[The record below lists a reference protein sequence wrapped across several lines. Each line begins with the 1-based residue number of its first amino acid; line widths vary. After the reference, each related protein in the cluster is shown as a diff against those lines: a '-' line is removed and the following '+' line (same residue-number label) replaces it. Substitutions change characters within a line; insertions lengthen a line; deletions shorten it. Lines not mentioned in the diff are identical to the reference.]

1 MGSYYGVKA
10 DKLRRHYKKDISG
23 FNNWDQKDHSEEY
36 LYFSVNMGE
45 YLSLD
50 ETSLSQG
57 ELYTY
62 LTNKE
67 SKGKKG
73 SLIAS
78 IKGTKAKEITKIIT
92 KIPLAKRI
100 KVKEVTIDM
109 ARNMEAAV
117 KACFPN
123 AQIVT
128 DRFHVVKLVL
138 DSVQHLRVKLR
149 WKAID
154 QENEAIKEAK
164 SNGKRFKPKEFEN
177 GDTLKQLLARSRY
190 ILAKKEKNWTENQ
203 KQRAII
209 LFQEFPELKKAYEH
223 CMQLRNVYEN
233 TSKVRAEIQLNKWIE
248 KTTELKIEQ
257 FYTAANS
264 INYNKVN
271 ILNFFNNRST
281 NASAESFNSKIKL
294 FRANLRGVSDLKFFL
309 FRLTKLFA

>member
-1 MGSYYGVKA
+1 
-10 DKLRRHYKKDISG
+10 
-23 FNNWDQKDHSEEY
+23 
-36 LYFSVNMGE
+36 MGE

-100 KVKEVTIDM
+100 KVKEVTIDIY
-109 ARNMEAAV
+109 RNMEAAV

>member
-1 MGSYYGVKA
+1 
-10 DKLRRHYKKDISG
+10 
-23 FNNWDQKDHSEEY
+23 
-36 LYFSVNMGE
+36 MGE

-264 INYNKVN
+264 LNYNKVN

>member
-1 MGSYYGVKA
+1 
-10 DKLRRHYKKDISG
+10 
-23 FNNWDQKDHSEEY
+23 
-36 LYFSVNMGE
+36 MGE

-264 INYNKVN
+264 INYNKDN
-271 ILNFFNNRST
+271 ILNFLNNRST
-281 NASAESFNSKIKL
+281 YASAESFNSKIKL

>member
-1 MGSYYGVKA
+1 
-10 DKLRRHYKKDISG
+10 
-23 FNNWDQKDHSEEY
+23 
-36 LYFSVNMGE
+36 MGE

>member
-1 MGSYYGVKA
+1 
-10 DKLRRHYKKDISG
+10 
-23 FNNWDQKDHSEEY
+23 
-36 LYFSVNMGE
+36 MGE

-73 SLIAS
+73 GLIAS

-190 ILAKKEKNWTENQ
+190 ILAKN
-203 KQRAII
+203 
-209 LFQEFPELKKAYEH
+209 
-223 CMQLRNVYEN
+223 
-233 TSKVRAEIQLNKWIE
+233 
-248 KTTELKIEQ
+248 
-257 FYTAANS
+257 
-264 INYNKVN
+264 
-271 ILNFFNNRST
+271 
-281 NASAESFNSKIKL
+281 
-294 FRANLRGVSDLKFFL
+294 
-309 FRLTKLFA
+309 

>member
-1 MGSYYGVKA
+1 
-10 DKLRRHYKKDISG
+10 
-23 FNNWDQKDHSEEY
+23 
-36 LYFSVNMGE
+36 MGE

-62 LTNKE
+62 LTNKQ

-78 IKGTKAKEITKIIT
+78 IKGTKAKEITSIIT
-92 KIPLAKRI
+92 KIPLEKRL
-100 KVKEVTIDM
+100 KVKEVTVDM

-117 KACFPN
+117 KVCFPN

-128 DRFHVVKLVL
+128 DRFHVVKLVI

-164 SNGKRFKPKEFEN
+164 ANGTRFKPKEFEN

-190 ILAKKEKNWTENQ
+190 ILAKKERHWTENQ
-203 KQRAII
+203 MIRARI
-209 LFQEFPELKKAYEH
+209 LFHRFPELKKAYEH

-233 TSKVRAEIQLNKWIE
+233 TSKVKAETQLNNWIE
-248 KTTELKIEQ
+248 KTMELKIEQ

-264 INYNKVN
+264 INYNKIN
-271 ILNFFNNRST
+271 ILNFFDNRST

-294 FRANLRGVSDLKFFL
+294 FRANLRGVSDIKFFL
-309 FRLTKLFA
+309 FRLSKLFA

>member
-1 MGSYYGVKA
+1 
-10 DKLRRHYKKDISG
+10 
-23 FNNWDQKDHSEEY
+23 
-36 LYFSVNMGE
+36 MGE

-223 CMQLRNVYEN
+223 CIQLRNVYEN